1 MSKDRVFVTREI
13 PRAGLDLLCERCEVE
28 VWDGPLP
35 PDRRTMLEKA
45 AGCAGLLTL
54 LSDRVDAEVF
64 DAAGPSLKV
73 VSNYAV
79 GYNNIDIDEARR
91 RGIRVGNTPDVLTEA
106 TADMA
111 VTLLLAAARHLRRGI
126 DDVREGRWRTW
137 EPLGYIGA
145 DLAGRTLGIV
155 GAGRIGTAVAQ
166 RLRGGWGMRVLYT
179 ARHPKPKLDQSL
191 EARRVDFETLL
202 EESDFVSIHCDLNA
216 DTAGMFDAAALR
228 RMKPGSVLVNTARG
242 GVIDQQALL
251 DALRNGALMAAGLD
265 VSDPEPLP
273 PDHPLVAESNCVIAP
288 HIGSATRNARDAM
301 ATLAAENLLAG
312 LDGRPLPAAVVNVG

>member
-1 MSKDRVFVTREI
+1 MAKGRVFVTRKI
-13 PRAGLDLLCERCEVE
+13 PRAGLDLLAERCEVD

-45 AGCAGLLTL
+45 AGCVGLLTL
-54 LSDRVDAEVF
+54 LSDQVDAELF
-64 DAAGPSLKV
+64 DAAGSSLKV

-79 GYNNIDIDEARR
+79 GYNNIDIAEAQR

-111 VTLLLAAARHLRRGI
+111 VALLLAAARHLRMGI
-126 DDVREGRWRTW
+126 EDVREGRWRTW

-155 GAGRIGTAVAQ
+155 GAGRIGSAVAQ

-191 EARRVDFETLL
+191 EARRVDFEALL
-202 EESDFVSIHCDLNA
+202 EESDFVSIHCDLNP

-251 DALRNGALMAAGLD
+251 EVLRSGPLMAAGLD
-265 VSDPEPLP
+265 VTDPEPLP
-273 PDHPLVAESNCVIAP
+273 PDHPLVAEPRCVIAP
-288 HIGSATRNARDAM
+288 HIGSATRDARDAM
-301 ATLAAENLLAG
+301 ATVAAENLLAA
-312 LDGRPLPAAVVNVG
+312 LEDRPMPSAVVG

>member
-1 MSKDRVFVTREI
+1 MAKGRVFVTRKI
-13 PRAGLDLLCERCEVE
+13 PRAGLDLLAERCEVD

-45 AGCAGLLTL
+45 AGCVGLLTL
-54 LSDRVDAEVF
+54 LSDQVDAELF
-64 DAAGPSLKV
+64 DAAGSSLKV

-79 GYNNIDIDEARR
+79 GYNNIDIAEAQR
-91 RGIRVGNTPDVLTEA
+91 RGISVGNTPDVLTEA

-111 VTLLLAAARHLRRGI
+111 VALLLAAARHLRMGI
-126 DDVREGRWRTW
+126 EDVREGRWRTW

-155 GAGRIGTAVAQ
+155 GAGRIGSAVAQ

-191 EARRVDFETLL
+191 EARRVDFEALL
-202 EESDFVSIHCDLNA
+202 EESDFVSIHCDLNP

-251 DALRNGALMAAGLD
+251 EVLRSGPLMAAGLD
-265 VSDPEPLP
+265 VTDPEPLP
-273 PDHPLVAESNCVIAP
+273 PDHPLVAEPRCVIAP
-288 HIGSATRNARDAM
+288 HIGSATRDARDAM
-301 ATLAAENLLAG
+301 ATVAAENLLAA
-312 LDGRPLPAAVVNVG
+312 LEDRPMPSAVVG